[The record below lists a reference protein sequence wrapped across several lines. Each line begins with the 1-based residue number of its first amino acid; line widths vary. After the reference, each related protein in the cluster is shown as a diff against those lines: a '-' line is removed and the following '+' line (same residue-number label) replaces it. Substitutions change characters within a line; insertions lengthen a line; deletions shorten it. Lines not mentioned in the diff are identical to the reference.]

1 MLELDMNVLLVLSGM
16 AAVTYLTRITGYW
29 LTGLWTPK
37 GRMLAAMEILP
48 GGVLLSIVAPV
59 VFATGIAE
67 SVAALATVAITLKT
81 GRYFL
86 GVCTGLLCVF
96 ILRSFML

>member
-1 MLELDMNVLLVLSGM
+1 
-16 AAVTYLTRITGYW
+16 
-29 LTGLWTPK
+29 
-37 GRMLAAMEILP
+37 MLAAMEILP

-81 GRYFL
+81 GRYF
-86 GVCTGLLCVF
+86 
-96 ILRSFML
+96 